1 MKAAA
6 IHMDYVIKGRRPESM
21 FRFFEEISAI
31 PRSSGN
37 EKEVSDFIEA
47 FAAKNGLNCY
57 RDEVGNL
64 LIKRDASPGRED
76 RPPVLLQ
83 SHVDMVCEKNAG
95 TEHDFS
101 KDPLKLRVDGDIL
114 TATGTTLGGDDG
126 IGVAAMMSLLVEDVP
141 HPPLECL
148 FTVDEEV
155 GMNGAKSFDYSKI
168 SAKYLLNLDSEGEGI
183 GTVSCAGGIR
193 MECSLKADR
202 LPLPGFGKTLT
213 VKIRGLAGGHS
224 GADIHLCRKNAIY
237 LAGRLMA
244 YLYAIAPFNLVSVSG
259 GGKDNAIARE
269 CDVTIFTP
277 DAESV
282 ISAVS
287 EFEKTVSGELC
298 TDDKSFR
305 ILCDRPKNAKD
316 GENMLTFK
324 DTSKV
329 IDLMTLLPHGVL
341 STCPA
346 EPGVVESSSN
356 YGIVTDTKDG
366 VKITMLARSSVSSV
380 LDEIIDSTSR
390 VSRLVGAETECYS
403 RYPGWK
409 LVKGTKLQKIY
420 TEVASKILGRDDI
433 VIQSIHAGLEC
444 GVMTE
449 ALPGIDAISIG
460 PNLSDIHTPEESLD
474 LPSSERFW
482 NIVLGVLEAI

>member
-1 MKAAA
+1 
-6 IHMDYVIKGRRPESM
+6 MDYVIKGRKPESM
-21 FRFFEEISAI
+21 FRFFEELSAI

-37 EKEVSDFIEA
+37 ETAASDYLEA
-47 FAAKNGLNCY
+47 FAAENGLDCY

-64 LIKRDASPGRED
+64 FIKREASPGKED
-76 RPPVLLQ
+76 RPAVLLQ
-83 SHVDMVCEKNAG
+83 SHIDMVCEKNAG
-95 TEHDFS
+95 TDHDFS
-101 KDPLKLRVDGDIL
+101 KDPLKLRVNGDIL

-126 IGVAAMMSLLVEDVP
+126 IGVAAMMSALVEDIP
-141 HPPLECL
+141 HPALECL

-155 GMNGAKSFDYSKI
+155 GMKGARNFDYSKV

-193 MECSLKADR
+193 MECSLPTDR
-202 LPLPGFGKTLT
+202 LAVPNFGKTLT
-213 VKIRGLAGGHS
+213 IKIRGLAGGHS

-244 YLYAIAPFNLVSVSG
+244 HLYAIAPFNLVSVNG

-269 CDVTIFTP
+269 CDITLFTP
-277 DAESV
+277 DAA
-282 ISAVS
+282 AVADAAMD
-287 EFEKTVSGELC
+287 FAKTVSGELC
-298 TDDKSFR
+298 RDDANFK
-305 ILCDRPKNAKD
+305 ILTDRPKNAKE
-316 GENMLTFK
+316 GETMLTFK

-329 IDLMTLLPHGVL
+329 IDLLTLLPHGVL

-356 YGIVTDTKDG
+356 YGIVKNFEDG
-366 VKITMLARSSVSSV
+366 ILVTMLARSSVNSV
-380 LDEIIDSTSR
+380 LDEIIDKTGR
-390 VSRLVGAETECYS
+390 VCRLIGAEMNCYS

-409 LVKGTKLQKIY
+409 LVKDTNLQRIY
-420 TEVASKILGRDDI
+420 TEVASKVLGRDDI
-433 VIQSIHAGLEC
+433 EIKSIHAGLEC

-460 PNLSDIHTPEESLD
+460 PELSDIHTPEESLD
-474 LPSSERFW
+474 LASSERFW
-482 NIVLGVLEAI
+482 DIVRGVLEAI